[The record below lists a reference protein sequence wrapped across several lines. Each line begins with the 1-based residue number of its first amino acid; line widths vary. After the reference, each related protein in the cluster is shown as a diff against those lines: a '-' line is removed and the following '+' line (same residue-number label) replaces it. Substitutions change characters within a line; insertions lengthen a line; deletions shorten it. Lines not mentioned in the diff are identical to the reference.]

1 MSYAVADIWMMIYAL
16 SLPVCR
22 VRVLLVFR
30 VCSCVEVWHILFVL
44 ISLYSVFN
52 VQEVILDLVYYFNR
66 TLYR

>member
-1 MSYAVADIWMMIYAL
+1 MSVAVADIWMMIYAL

-22 VRVLLVFR
+22 
-30 VCSCVEVWHILFVL
+30 VEVWHILFVL

-52 VQEVILDLVYYFNR
+52 VQDVILDLVYYFNR